1 MAIKLRHF
9 TDLQHKDGKYTVTLP
24 GPINAELGQY
34 VEAYREA
41 YNDSGATSE
50 NLIAAIINQF
60 LAGDTAFQ
68 AWKKDREKPPGAP
81 RTPRAR
87 TRTAAVSE
95 SATVPLG
102 PTIGETGTK

>member
-34 VEAYREA
+34 VEAYHEA
-41 YNDSGATSE
+41 YNDSGATAE

-68 AWKKDREKPPGAP
+68 AWKKDREKPGASRASRARI
-81 RTPRAR
+81 RTP
-87 TRTAAVSE
+87 AVGD
-95 SATVPLG
+95 SAPLPPG
-102 PTIGETGTK
+102 PTTVETGNN